1 MITFS
6 RYQTELSLE
15 LKGACFFEGG
25 GGGGKG
31 RAPSAPSTPPP
42 PPPAPPVEEATFKA
56 GPEEDE
62 AIKKLRAVKRGTD
75 QFKVD
80 LPKTVTV
87 GLQTGS

>member
-25 GGGGKG
+25 GGGKG
-31 RAPSAPSTPPP
+31 RAPSAPTPPP
-42 PPPAPPVEEATFKA
+42 PPPAPPVEEASFKP
-56 GPEEDE
+56 GLEEDE
-62 AIKKLRAVKRGTD
+62 AIKKLRAVKRGTN
-75 QFKVD
+75 QFQVD

>member
-15 LKGACFFEGG
+15 LKKACFFEGG
-25 GGGGKG
+25 GGGKG
-31 RAPSAPSTPPP
+31 SAPSAPPPP
-42 PPPAPPVEEATFKA
+42 PPPAPPVEEASFKA
-56 GPEEDE
+56 GLEEDE
-62 AIKKLRAVKRGTD
+62 VIKKLKAVKQGTN

>member
-25 GGGGKG
+25 GGGKG
-31 RAPSAPSTPPP
+31 SAPSAPPP
-42 PPPAPPVEEATFKA
+42 PPPAPPVEEASFKA

-62 AIKKLRAVKRGTD
+62 VIKKLRAIKRGTD

>member
-25 GGGGKG
+25 GGGKG
-31 RAPSAPSTPPP
+31 RAPEPTPP
-42 PPPAPPVEEATFKA
+42 PPPAPPVEEASFKA

-62 AIKKLRAVKRGTD
+62 AIKKLRAVKQGTD

>member
-25 GGGGKG
+25 GGGKG
-31 RAPSAPSTPPP
+31 SAPTPPPP
-42 PPPAPPVEEATFKA
+42 PPPAPPVEEASFKP
-56 GPEEDE
+56 GLEEDE

>member
-25 GGGGKG
+25 GGGKG
-31 RAPSAPSTPPP
+31 SAPSAPPPP
-42 PPPAPPVEEATFKA
+42 PPPAPPVEEASFKP
-56 GPEEDE
+56 GLEEDE
-62 AIKKLRAVKRGTD
+62 AIKKIRAAKRGTN